1 LNVADYQKY
10 GENKLMNDEPLWTV
24 QEVADFLRIK
34 PESVRGWART
44 GRLPGLKIG
53 AKRRSDWRFFPNK
66 IRNFLETQENLM
78 KKQEE

>member
-1 LNVADYQKY
+1 
-10 GENKLMNDEPLWTV
+10 MNDEPLWTV

-66 IRNFLETQENLM
+66 IRSF
-78 KKQEE
+78 